1 MGDRRKKDFLTN
13 AFEDAGKA
21 ISGVVRDIGE
31 IPVIKDIGKAI
42 NSQQIKK
49 DFDAVGGEID
59 KVTGAVTNAL
69 KTTKE
74 RNKGI
79 LDMGN
84 TPVREDGP
92 ETGQVASYIAQTDHI
107 YVKIIKALYG
117 TPTDIDDYKLSRLGD
132 QAVRAWVNETTEHV
146 IICIQGTSI
155 STDKGLSN
163 ILDDVTLA
171 TQGGCNLA
179 AVSTATLV
187 LKDILARGFTNITA
201 CGHSLGGAAAFCLGE
216 KYPEIT
222 CVGFN
227 AAAPITSPRETPPN
241 GRAYHIIGD
250 LISSHIGGAVTRIYL
265 VESGTEYV
273 QTKTQLQLDGV
284 IWDDVGYYHGIAR
297 FFDRGRQYRIESAQF
312 EQQSLEN
319 FVFKDTLLAKAVGV
333 LGAATSQKLN
343 VFKIVQELVCAH
355 PIPGS
360 EPARGCLEK
369 GTEMGF
375 TIAGTAIGGAI
386 GAVAGLVSTAGVAT
400 VPGVLAGAGAG
411 YALTAGEKGLWDF
424 IPGVP
429 EAIAQATQG
438 IAAANQ
444 GLTTAQGVNVTMAN
458 DKIVRDTPGGP
469 VDRLVKRVRVQ

>member
-1 MGDRRKKDFLTN
+1 MGDRRRKDFITN
-13 AFEDAGKA
+13 ALEDAGKA

-42 NSQQIKK
+42 NSEQIKK
-49 DFDAVGGEID
+49 DFDTAGAAVGQVVGT
-59 KVTGAVTNAL
+59 VGNAL

-74 RNKGI
+74 RNKGV

-92 ETGQVASYIAQTDHI
+92 ETDQVAPFIPQADQI
-107 YVKIIKALYG
+107 YVKIIKSLYG
-117 TPTDIDDYKLSRLGD
+117 TPGDIDTYQITKLGD
-132 QAVRAWVNETTEHV
+132 QAVRAWVDPNTEHC

-187 LKDILARGFTNITA
+187 LKDILARGFDNITV

-216 KYPEIT
+216 KYPNIT

-227 AAAPITSPRETPPN
+227 AAAPITSPRETPAN
-241 GRAYHIIGD
+241 GRAYHIVGD
-250 LISSHIGGAVTRIYL
+250 IISSHIGGTVTRIYL
-265 VESGTEYV
+265 LESGTEYV

-284 IWDDVGYYHGIAR
+284 IWDDVGYYHGLAR
-297 FFDRGRQYRIESAQF
+297 FFNRGRAYRIESAQF

-319 FVFKDTLLAKAVGV
+319 FVFKDTLLSKAVGV

-360 EPARGCLEK
+360 EPSRGCLEK
-369 GTEMGF
+369 GTELGF
-375 TIAGTAIGGAI
+375 TIAGSAIGGAI

-424 IPGVP
+424 LPGVP
-429 EAIAQATQG
+429 EAIEQATQG

-444 GLTTAQGVNVTMAN
+444 GLGTAQSVNLAN
-458 DKIVRDTPGGP
+458 ANEKVVRDTNGP